1 MSKPETPNN
10 PADRGPGTRTGPK
23 PGKDKSGQLEGNRR
37 PDRDIPRGAEG
48 DTRRSS
54 GMQR

>member
-1 MSKPETPNN
+1 MSKLDTPDN
-10 PADRGPGTRTGPK
+10 PADRGPETRTDGKHDKAKGP
-23 PGKDKSGQLEGNRR
+23 QFEGNRR
-37 PDRDIPRGAEG
+37 PNRDLPRGAEG